1 MASPHNILAD
11 DCSWLHWDNH
21 PPGNIGRVPPRR
33 FSGVFI
39 FPYDI
44 ISFLD
49 DACVINRASHGGA
62 LVVFVFGRMSLD
74 PGRRELR
81 SGSTVVPIEPKVF
94 DLLQF
99 LICNRDRVVSRDD
112 LVAAVWGGR
121 SVSDSAIAV
130 RINAARRAIGD
141 DGEHQRLI
149 RTVARKGFRF
159 VGDLREEPGLAAWD
173 PSDAAAGQR
182 TASHGPRDQKIA
194 FCKTR
199 DGINLAVA
207 SVGDGMPLVSTPTWA
222 THLEYDWQSPARAR
236 LWRRLADRFRLI
248 RYDARGFG
256 LSDRDVPEI
265 SFATFGR
272 DLEAVIASL
281 DVRRY
286 ALLAISQGVATAVA
300 HAVRNP
306 DRVSKMVL
314 HGGFARGRNKRNS
327 AKDAEMAKA
336 WIAVMRQGWGD
347 DDSALLRIFSS
358 VWLPGA
364 SAEQISWYA
373 NTLRKSTSV
382 DTAIRSRSVADEI
395 DIDELL
401 PKVSVPTLV
410 LHCRHDNSV
419 PFDEG
424 RRMAAL
430 IPNASFV
437 SLDSENHVPLPEE
450 PAWQTFVGE
459 IETFLGDG

>member
-1 MASPHNILAD
+1 M
-11 DCSWLHWDNH
+11 
-21 PPGNIGRVPPRR
+21 
-33 FSGVFI
+33 
-39 FPYDI
+39 
-44 ISFLD
+44 
-49 DACVINRASHGGA
+49 
-62 LVVFVFGRMSLD
+62 VFVFGRMSLD
-74 PGRRELR
+74 PERRELR
-81 SGSTVVPIEPKVF
+81 SESTLVPTEPKVF

-99 LICNRDRVVSRDD
+99 LICNRDRVVSRGD
-112 LVAAVWGGR
+112 LVASVWGGR
-121 SVSDSAIAV
+121 IVSDSAIAV

-149 RTVARKGFRF
+149 RAVARKGFRF
-159 VGDLREEPGLAAWD
+159 VGDLREEPGLVATRD
-173 PSDAAAGQR
+173 PSAVAAEQR
-182 TASHGPRDQKIA
+182 TASHGPRDQTIA
-194 FCKTR
+194 FCKTK

-207 SVGDGMPLVSTPTWA
+207 SVGNGMPLVSTPTWA

-265 SFATFGR
+265 SFATFER
-272 DLEAVIASL
+272 DLEAVVASL
-281 DVRRY
+281 HVRRY
-286 ALLAISQGVATAVA
+286 ALLAISQGAATAIA

-314 HGGFARGRNKRNS
+314 HGGFARGRNRRNS
-327 AKDAEMAKA
+327 PKDAEMAKA
-336 WIAVMRQGWGD
+336 WIAVMRQGWGN

-364 SAEQISWYA
+364 SPEQINWYA

-419 PFDEG
+419 SFDEAPD
-424 RRMAAL
+424 R
-430 IPNASFV
+430 
-437 SLDSENHVPLPEE
+437 SLDSECQLREPGLGEPRAASGGTRVANVCRRDRGLLGGRVTLPHPKRTELARHHCLANQMGFA
-450 PAWQTFVGE
+450 PTSRRTPPRTLSFRKP
-459 IETFLGDG
+459 